1 MSRKTTALALGLL
14 LCTVA
19 APQNAPGENPGVQ
32 KLRFIQD
39 DAQDR
44 MVSKVYQLKYVQSN
58 DVTPFLLGIVKR
70 YNMNSSVNCIE
81 YGADNTQLLTVTC
94 PVKMMPYV
102 DDFIRK
108 IDRDIKVDGRTPAD
122 VIRGTGITRAV
133 YRPKFRSGQNMLNV
147 LVNSI
152 IGEGPAGSVYAW
164 DANSN
169 QIYWK
174 DNSSNTQ
181 YVYEFLSWIDRPAPQ
196 ITFHF
201 TLYELR
207 ESTLRD
213 LGIEYLAWKNGP
225 GLNLFSTAWNAA
237 GVTSGGTA
245 ALQAFSG
252 PLGGFLFAPQFD
264 ASFIRLLQQS
274 GNAEIRNRATLT
286 VCNNT
291 PSAELYFNPQFQNI
305 AKSDN
310 DKSSVTTG
318 LLGETA
324 GLNQLYLKLI
334 QPIVNL
340 HYGVPQEG
348 YPASEEFSI
357 NPYQP
362 GAYAKYPGTVFF
374 GYDIQAADIVER
386 NNVGSELVETSQVT
400 GNTLIELGR
409 ETILAEWNLEQEVEQ
424 TIGMPFLMEIPILK
438 YLFSTTTTSLEKSRF
453 YLAVTAEMLDTA
465 KPAPADGAAGELIQ
479 LK

>member
-19 APQNAPGENPGVQ
+19 TAQNAPGENPGVQ

-122 VIRGTGITRAV
+122 VIRGTAITRAV

-181 YVYEFLSWIDRPAPQ
+181 YVY
-196 ITFHF
+196 
-201 TLYELR
+201 
-207 ESTLRD
+207 
-213 LGIEYLAWKNGP
+213 
-225 GLNLFSTAWNAA
+225 
-237 GVTSGGTA
+237 
-245 ALQAFSG
+245 
-252 PLGGFLFAPQFD
+252 
-264 ASFIRLLQQS
+264 
-274 GNAEIRNRATLT
+274 
-286 VCNNT
+286 
-291 PSAELYFNPQFQNI
+291 
-305 AKSDN
+305 
-310 DKSSVTTG
+310 
-318 LLGETA
+318 
-324 GLNQLYLKLI
+324 
-334 QPIVNL
+334 
-340 HYGVPQEG
+340 
-348 YPASEEFSI
+348 
-357 NPYQP
+357 
-362 GAYAKYPGTVFF
+362 
-374 GYDIQAADIVER
+374 
-386 NNVGSELVETSQVT
+386 
-400 GNTLIELGR
+400 
-409 ETILAEWNLEQEVEQ
+409 
-424 TIGMPFLMEIPILK
+424 
-438 YLFSTTTTSLEKSRF
+438 
-453 YLAVTAEMLDTA
+453 
-465 KPAPADGAAGELIQ
+465 
-479 LK
+479 